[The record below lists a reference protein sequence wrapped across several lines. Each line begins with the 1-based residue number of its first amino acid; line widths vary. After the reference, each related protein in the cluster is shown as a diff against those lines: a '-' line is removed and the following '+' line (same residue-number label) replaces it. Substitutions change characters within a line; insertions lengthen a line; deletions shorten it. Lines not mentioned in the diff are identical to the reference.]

1 MNPHQPSQLL
11 TNLGL
16 AALAGF
22 AALAGLFRLSGTITA
37 FLTGHPQPAG
47 ERACPR
53 CPRRA
58 DRGVTHQAA
67 CLKRRTEL
75 ARLLQCH

>member
-37 FLTGHPQPAG
+37 FLTGH
-47 ERACPR
+47 
-53 CPRRA
+53 
-58 DRGVTHQAA
+58 
-67 CLKRRTEL
+67 
-75 ARLLQCH
+75 

>member
-37 FLTGHPQPAG
+37 FLTGTPLPEYTGPKCKRLWLGRGYGNFCGG
-47 ERACPR
+47 EAE
-53 CPRRA
+53 A
-58 DRGVTHQAA
+58 SN
-67 CLKRRTEL
+67 
-75 ARLLQCH
+75 